1 MSLRNSF
8 TTAIGRPGR
17 FCPRGDDRSVSEVS
31 VSVLLSPLFEDE
43 SRSGEKGVPL
53 FLGVIIGV
61 LLIGVEGFL
70 LEGVAFLGVP
80 RVEAGMGL
88 S

>member
-1 MSLRNSF
+1 
-8 TTAIGRPGR
+8 
-17 FCPRGDDRSVSEVS
+17 
-31 VSVLLSPLFEDE
+31 
-43 SRSGEKGVPL
+43 
-53 FLGVIIGV
+53 

>member
-1 MSLRNSF
+1 MSLRNCF

-31 VSVLLSPLFEDE
+31 VSVLGLVLA
-43 SRSGEKGVPL
+43 RSGEKGVPL